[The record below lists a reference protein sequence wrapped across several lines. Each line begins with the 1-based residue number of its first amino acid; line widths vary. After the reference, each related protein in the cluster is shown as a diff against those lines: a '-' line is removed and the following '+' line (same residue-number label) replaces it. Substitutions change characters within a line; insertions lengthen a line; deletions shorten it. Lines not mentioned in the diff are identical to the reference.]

1 MTAQTDSINPTPG
14 DLPGFW
20 GRDVEIAWLTEQLAL
35 GQRVLVIY
43 GPRRAGKTVLLR
55 HVLQH
60 PPDGYLAIYLDA
72 GKAGGWSTVSPL
84 LQIAG
89 EIGRSVREQTR
100 MRTPPPDAVPFAQDS
115 AAAWHAYL
123 RTVNVQLDRR
133 QLLLLVDNAERA
145 SSGWLSVVIGSASP
159 VVLAAQGRE
168 RLAAVLPE
176 LYSTPLHSA
185 PRVAPAVTLGP
196 LDSDAAESLVRALVT
211 PQTQIDPWAVRRI
224 LEITSNQ
231 PHYIRLFCRVLLDCC
246 AQHSPLTPSDVEEAL
261 PSFFDAPQTE
271 FVDAWE
277 SLPSGEQYVLSA
289 FGALK
294 GHGGIAT
301 SYDVQKSCTRHG
313 TLLALSEV
321 NATLDRLI
329 QRRLLERLGA
339 NSYRFTLELFRLWVA
354 RHRPPEQVFR
364 RRPWR
369 LCWQGMLGNLGAL
382 GQSLAE
388 RWTRWAIVAGLVVVG
403 AVLILP
409 MLLRASR
416 SYPTSKDAPA
426 TPSPRATV
434 QVTQAVA
441 MATLAPMATS
451 VPTPPVALPG
461 HDLALMS
468 RSNRDAPWQM
478 YTMSSLTGE
487 RQRLTQT
494 TSDDLTPRWSPDG
507 RKLVF
512 ASYRSGEREVYVMDL
527 AAVVQ
532 GAGDAAIVNLSQ
544 HRAADWQPAWS
555 PDGKQVAFS
564 SYRDGNWEI
573 YAVQADGTDLVR
585 LTNDPATDFSPSW
598 SPDGTRL
605 LFMSRRRGDADLFV
619 LDLATSK
626 LAQLTRSKR
635 DEYEPAWSPDR
646 EWIAFVTQMDDQ
658 SDIWVMHA
666 DGSDPVNLT
675 QSRYADDFEPAWFCG
690 SEWLLYVSY
699 TAADGNYGVFRM
711 RRDGTGV
718 TRVTESK
725 VDNLAPDWRST
736 GQCP

>member
-1 MTAQTDSINPTPG
+1 M
-14 DLPGFW
+14 
-20 GRDVEIAWLTEQLAL
+20 
-35 GQRVLVIY
+35 
-43 GPRRAGKTVLLR
+43 
-55 HVLQH
+55 
-60 PPDGYLAIYLDA
+60 
-72 GKAGGWSTVSPL
+72 
-84 LQIAG
+84 
-89 EIGRSVREQTR
+89 
-100 MRTPPPDAVPFAQDS
+100 
-115 AAAWHAYL
+115 
-123 RTVNVQLDRR
+123 
-133 QLLLLVDNAERA
+133 
-145 SSGWLSVVIGSASP
+145 
-159 VVLAAQGRE
+159 
-168 RLAAVLPE
+168 
-176 LYSTPLHSA
+176 
-185 PRVAPAVTLGP
+185 
-196 LDSDAAESLVRALVT
+196 
-211 PQTQIDPWAVRRI
+211 
-224 LEITSNQ
+224 
-231 PHYIRLFCRVLLDCC
+231 
-246 AQHSPLTPSDVEEAL
+246 
-261 PSFFDAPQTE
+261 
-271 FVDAWE
+271 
-277 SLPSGEQYVLSA
+277 
-289 FGALK
+289 
-294 GHGGIAT
+294 
-301 SYDVQKSCTRHG
+301 
-313 TLLALSEV
+313 
-321 NATLDRLI
+321 
-329 QRRLLERLGA
+329 
-339 NSYRFTLELFRLWVA
+339 
-354 RHRPPEQVFR
+354 
-364 RRPWR
+364 
-369 LCWQGMLGNLGAL
+369 
-382 GQSLAE
+382 
-388 RWTRWAIVAGLVVVG
+388 
-403 AVLILP
+403 
-409 MLLRASR
+409 
-416 SYPTSKDAPA
+416 A
-426 TPSPRATV
+426 TP
-434 QVTQAVA
+434 
-441 MATLAPMATS
+441 APTATS
-451 VPTPPVALPG
+451 VPTPPVVLPG

-468 RSNRDAPWQM
+468 RSNRDAPWQL
-478 YTMSSLTGE
+478 YAISSLTGE

-626 LAQLTRSKR
+626 LTQLTRSKR
-635 DEYEPAWSPDR
+635 DEYEPAWSPDG

-699 TAADGNYGVFRM
+699 TAADGNYRVFRM